1 MDTLHY
7 DDNVTPRLSQ
17 DSSKKVCT
25 YGNNLIELCIATGLK
40 IANGRIFGYTIGKF
54 TCHKYNGSSLIDYV
68 LADNMV
74 LLQIRYLQVNDF
86 IGDISDH
93 CLVSFGLAVRLSSV
107 ASVLSGSYL
116 PKRLKWQDG
125 TEPLLRAALMNDSQM
140 SVITQKELCDINETV
155 NSVNELITRVA
166 SKFLVRTG
174 HKKKR
179 KNKTWYNRTCST
191 LRREVKK
198 LSKRLAANPFN
209 TLVREAFN
217 TTKRRY
223 KKQLKIARSEYRYKL
238 TNAIENT
245 GNSNP
250 KVYWQLL
257 EQLKRMDQYQDNETI
272 PISGESWY
280 NYYSDLLRKHAPSPM
295 DDDVLKELHNIEK
308 QVEFTPLSYRITEE
322 EINKAINEL
331 KTGKAAGPDGI
342 PAEII
347 KALSSELMPI
357 LIKLFNAILSQGIYP
372 KAWGEGIIT
381 SIYKKGQRTD
391 PANYRGI
398 TLSNSLAKVFG
409 LVLRQRLTT
418 FCEVENT
425 IDERQS
431 SHRFPATSHERQSSH
446 RAAIEQPSQR
456 FYVHI
461 CSSFVNA
468 SSSCRRIAF
477 WLMFVLH
484 CTRR

>member
-54 TCHKYNGSSLIDYV
+54 TCYKYNGSSLIDYV

-74 LLQIRYLQVNDF
+74 LPQIRYLQVNDF

-93 CLVSFGLAVRLSSV
+93 CLVSFGQAVRLSSV

-116 PKRLKWQDG
+116 PNRLKWQDG

-166 SKFLVRTG
+166 SKFLVRAG
-174 HKKKR
+174 HKKKT
-179 KNKTWYNRTCST
+179 KNKTWYNGTFST

-223 KKQLKIARSEYRYKL
+223 KKQLKIDRSEYRYKL

-250 KVYWQLL
+250 
-257 EQLKRMDQYQDNETI
+257 
-272 PISGESWY
+272 
-280 NYYSDLLRKHAPSPM
+280 
-295 DDDVLKELHNIEK
+295 
-308 QVEFTPLSYRITEE
+308 
-322 EINKAINEL
+322 
-331 KTGKAAGPDGI
+331 
-342 PAEII
+342 
-347 KALSSELMPI
+347 
-357 LIKLFNAILSQGIYP
+357 
-372 KAWGEGIIT
+372 
-381 SIYKKGQRTD
+381 
-391 PANYRGI
+391 
-398 TLSNSLAKVFG
+398 
-409 LVLRQRLTT
+409 
-418 FCEVENT
+418 
-425 IDERQS
+425 
-431 SHRFPATSHERQSSH
+431 
-446 RAAIEQPSQR
+446 
-456 FYVHI
+456 
-461 CSSFVNA
+461 
-468 SSSCRRIAF
+468 
-477 WLMFVLH
+477 
-484 CTRR
+484 